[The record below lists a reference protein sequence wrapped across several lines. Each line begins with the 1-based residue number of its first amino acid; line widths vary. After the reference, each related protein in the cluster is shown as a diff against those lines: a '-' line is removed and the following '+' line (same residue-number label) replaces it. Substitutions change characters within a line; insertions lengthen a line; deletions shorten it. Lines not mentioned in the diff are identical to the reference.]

1 MEIVR
6 EKEQISISEGF
17 KGLLSLVGRNTT
29 FELLLKKEGD
39 SDAKVTASVTLDVEK
54 MMRK

>member
-6 EKEQISISEGF
+6 EKEQASISEGF
-17 KGLLSLVGRNTT
+17 RGLLSLVGRNTT